1 MPGGRFSPTP
11 PVTSVSPVTSV
22 CGSRVL
28 LAALLAIAALSVPCV
43 ARAQAKPPVPPKPVT
58 TKPAPQAPKKPVVP
72 PKLVKF
78 SITGGIGVSA
88 TSNEFDQDVPFTLF
102 AEEASITGPV
112 SVSRGPRF
120 DVSAGYR
127 VWRRFG
133 AGVTLTSFNSSGDME
148 AVFRLPHPFLIGAP
162 REASG
167 VTDATRRTTD
177 LHISGLIGLVAGR
190 RWHVVAYAG
199 PSLTWLSQQLGYD
212 RFSYTYVLPFNEA
225 TLSPKDG
232 AASTGNGIGGHAGV
246 SITRMMGRRWGI
258 NGDIRG
264 SSTKAKLDALGTPIE
279 LQTGGVQM
287 SAGVRVHF

>member
-1 MPGGRFSPTP
+1 MF
-11 PVTSVSPVTSV
+11 
-22 CGSRVL
+22 
-28 LAALLAIAALSVPCV
+28 AAIAIFTAPAL
-43 ARAQAKPPVPPKPVT
+43 AQTKPPVPPKPVT
-58 TKPAPQAPKKPVVP
+58 TKPAPQPPKRPVVP
-72 PKLVKF
+72 PKLVRF
-78 SITGGIGVSA
+78 SIGGGIGVSA

-102 AEEASITGPV
+102 AEDASITGPV

-120 DVSAGYR
+120 DVSAGVR

-177 LHISGLIGLVAGR
+177 LHISGLIGLVLNR

-199 PSLTWLSQQLGYD
+199 PSMTWLSQQLGYD

-232 AASTGNGIGGHAGV
+232 AASTGTGIGGHAGV